1 MPATTRRRLDDTTH
15 RTLLAQVRRRGREAA
30 AVVAELP
37 DPGAL
42 YSGALA
48 EIVGCLRA
56 FRDAEE
62 LVAACYL
69 ERPALVTWAQCAVDG
84 TALPPLLA
92 LDAAVWRRLRQLGAA
107 EE

>member
-1 MPATTRRRLDDTTH
+1 MPATRPRLDRTTH
-15 RTLLAQVRRRGREAA
+15 RTLLAQVRYRGRDAA

-37 DPGAL
+37 DAGL
-42 YSGALA
+42 LHSGALA

-69 ERPALVTWAQCAVDG
+69 DRPTLVAWAQGAVEG
-84 TALPPLLA
+84 TALSPHLA